1 MPYSR
6 LFRFLVTSV
15 LALVVLIIPWY
26 YLSPYLAAPVIS
38 VAGQLMDFMFVWVQG
53 YERQETVGTLITSLK
68 VLVNQQGRMVI
79 GELAPEVNYRTF
91 GYGLVLFWALLIASR
106 PVGMW
111 GKMALGTLILVPSQV
126 FSMCFRWLRE
136 ALLSGGV
143 ERISYTGV
151 PRWMLEVIAY
161 FDQLGFLIITP
172 LMPVILWL
180 ILDRAFLRQMW
191 MEMVLVGAAEAEAGK
206 GGKPP

>member
-38 VAGQLMDFMFVWVQG
+38 LAGQLMDSAFGWVHG
-53 YERQETVGTLITSLK
+53 YERHETVGTLLTSLK
-68 VLVNQQGRMVI
+68 VLVNQQGRMVV
-79 GELAPEVNYRTF
+79 GELSPEVNYRTF

-111 GKMALGTLILVPSQV
+111 AKMALGTFILVPSQV

-143 ERISYTGV
+143 DMMSQTGV
-151 PRWMLEVIAY
+151 TRWMLEVIAY

-172 LMPVILWL
+172 LMPVVLWL
-180 ILDRAFLRQMW
+180 ILDRAFIHQLW
-191 MEMVLVGAAEAEAGK
+191 VEMVLVGAAEAGK
-206 GGKPP
+206 RGKPQ

>member
-111 GKMALGTLILVPSQV
+111 GKMALGT
-126 FSMCFRWLRE
+126 
-136 ALLSGGV
+136 
-143 ERISYTGV
+143 
-151 PRWMLEVIAY
+151 
-161 FDQLGFLIITP
+161 
-172 LMPVILWL
+172 VILMTL
-180 ILDRAFLRQMW
+180 SPYIGSYSPNSTGNR
-191 MEMVLVGAAEAEAGK
+191 
-206 GGKPP
+206 